1 MNLRGVLLLLT
12 VAAASPEIRYF
23 RYERPLSTP
32 AARTGQTCV
41 VLDGGLFAHAA
52 PQLADLRLYHGQTE
66 TPYVVRYATPVE
78 EQQGAIQPLNLGSR
92 SGQTVFDAVM
102 PEGRYSDIDL
112 NPTGKDFIATV
123 TVTGSETQGSGGETR
138 LGSYTI
144 FDLTGQKLGRSTVLH
159 LPESDFRYLH
169 FRIAGPL
176 PPQSITGL
184 SVERLP
190 QSKTQYVTVAESSQV
205 SQKGHESTL
214 QFTVPANVPV
224 DRIEF
229 VPDAGPANFSRGVT
243 VKAEPVQAAPLTTD
257 SAPPEPVMTGG
268 NLLRVHGI
276 HDGHRID
283 EERLAIDTPRNDA
296 SWAKFGTASRWTIT
310 IDNGDDPPLPIQ
322 AIRLQMIQRQLCFDA
337 AAAAA
342 YTLFFGYPALQAPR
356 YDYATLF
363 TPDSNAAQSTL
374 GPEEKN
380 SQYQP
385 RPDQRPFTEKHPGLL
400 WTGLV
405 LVVLV
410 LGIVALRTAGQ
421 TVPSPK

>member
-1 MNLRGVLLLLT
+1 MNVRGALLLLA
-12 VAAASPEIRYF
+12 VAAVSPEIPYF
-23 RYERPLSTP
+23 QYERPLSAP
-32 AARTGQTCV
+32 AARAGQTCV
-41 VLDGGLFAHAA
+41 VLDGGLFARAA
-52 PQLADLRLYHGQTE
+52 PQLADLRLYRGQTE

-78 EQQGAIQPLNLGSR
+78 EQQGTIQPLNLGSR
-92 SGQTVFDAVM
+92 RGQTVFDAAM

-144 FDLTGQKLGRSTVLH
+144 FDLTRQKLGRSTILH

-176 PPQSITGL
+176 TPQSITGL
-184 SVERLP
+184 SIDRLP
-190 QSKTQYVTVAESSQV
+190 QSKSQYVTVAESSQV
-205 SQKGHESTL
+205 TQKGHETTI
-214 QFTVPANVPV
+214 QFRVPADVPV

-229 VPDAGPANFSRGVT
+229 VPAAEPANFSRAVI
-243 VKAEPVQAAPLTTD
+243 VKAAPVHAVPLSTD
-257 SAPPEPVMTGG
+257 SAPPEPLVTSG
-268 NLLRVHGI
+268 NLLRVHGT

-283 EERLAIDTPRNDA
+283 EERLAVDSP
-296 SWAKFGTASRWTIT
+296 WANFGTASQWTIA

-322 AIRLQMIQRQLCFDA
+322 AVSLQMIQRQLCFDA
-337 AAAAA
+337 AAGAA
-342 YTLFFGYPALQAPR
+342 YTLFYGDPALQAPR

-363 TPDSNAAQSTL
+363 TAEADAAQATL

-380 SQYQP
+380 PQHQS

-400 WTGLV
+400 WTALV
-405 LVVLV
+405 LVILV
-410 LGIVALRTAGQ
+410 LGVVAVRTAKQ
-421 TVPSPK
+421 TAPAPK